1 MILVILISKQLKL
14 NLMSNYLTKEKISEI
29 FKKHAGGENNT
40 GSTEGQIAL
49 FTYRISS
56 LSEHLKI
63 NKKDHATRRSL
74 LKMVGKR
81 KSLLG
86 YLAKKDLN
94 KYRELIADLNI
105 RDTRK

>member
-1 MILVILISKQLKL
+1 
-14 NLMSNYLTKEKISEI
+14 MSNYLTKEAIADI
-29 FKKHAGGENNT
+29 FKKHAGSETNS

-49 FTYRISS
+49 FTYRINN
-56 LSEHLKI
+56 LTEHLKI

-81 KSLLG
+81 KALLG

-94 KYRELIADLNI
+94 KYRALIAELGI
-105 RDTRK
+105 RDSRNK

>member
-1 MILVILISKQLKL
+1 MIQAILISKPFKL
-14 NLMSNYLTKEKISEI
+14 NLMSNYLTKEKIAAI
-29 FKKHAGGENNT
+29 FAKHAGGENNT

-56 LSEHLKI
+56 LSEHLKL

-74 LKMVGKR
+74 VKMVGKR
-81 KSLLG
+81 KALLG

-94 KYRELIADLNI
+94 KYRS
-105 RDTRK
+105 